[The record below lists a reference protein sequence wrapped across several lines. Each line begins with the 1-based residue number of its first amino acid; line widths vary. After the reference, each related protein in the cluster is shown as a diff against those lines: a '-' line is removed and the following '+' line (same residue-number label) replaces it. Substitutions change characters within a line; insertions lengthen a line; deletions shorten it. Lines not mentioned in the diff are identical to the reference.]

1 MAEGG
6 LLYWKVQKIK
16 YAGPVV
22 DYSDI
27 LRPLPDPPK
36 GMEWKKDETTG
47 EWSVL
52 KKEDAQEA
60 VSNVANHPSPM
71 KDSNESK
78 IFGTNES
85 KIKREVKETSSSSS
99 DDNKEVEV
107 EVEVNYIEHMV
118 LPCDTFQGICLNYKI
133 SPTKLRQTNNFSGS
147 NLSLAPKKLKI
158 PIDGKNVLKIKT
170 QDQNSKVFKI
180 HSLINEFPDMSN
192 SEARSY
198 LEISDWKLNDARQEA
213 KEDREW
219 ESKSLDFTRKRLQNY
234 KIDRDLDVHVGIPI
248 IASIDDETFH
258 DNSLQLQELEM
269 RPLL

>member
-1 MAEGG
+1 MTEGG

-16 YAGPVV
+16 HAGPVV
-22 DYSDI
+22 DYSEI
-27 LRPLPDPPK
+27 FRPLPDPPK

-52 KKEDAQEA
+52 KREDVQEA
-60 VSNVANHPSPM
+60 VSCAANHPSSM
-71 KDSNESK
+71 KDNNESK
-78 IFGTNES
+78 IVGTNES

-99 DDNKEVEV
+99 SDDNKEVEV
-107 EVEVNYIEHMV
+107 EVNYLEHVV

-133 SPTKLRQTNNFSGS
+133 SPTKLRQANNFSGS

-192 SEARSY
+192 SEARAY
-198 LEISDWKLNDARQEA
+198 LEISDWKLGDARQEA
-213 KEDREW
+213 KGDREW

-248 IASIDDETFH
+248 IAPIDNETFH
-258 DNSLQLQELEM
+258 DNSLQELEM